1 MAPTLVHLPNG
12 QTLTVSPV
20 FAGFAFK
27 SNDLNVRDSA
37 FPPGWTI
44 IIESQEDE
52 EDEIAVDGHEN
63 QNNHKRD
70 PGHVSDTSDSD
81 DALGDIVV
89 VLPSGIPC
97 RQRGSSPT
105 RLMLEGKTK
114 PNPRIMK
121 KDVSPT
127 MPEEGR
133 PKGDW
138 RISIKRE
145 GIFKGKHLL
154 PKLERMGVIISE
166 DSCVGEH
173 LDDRSGEGWNRM
185 FASQRGFWLLDPRI
199 FLFTLSPTTHSPF
212 PGASPYPSRPSS
224 PSREVFASRPDSHSD
239 ASQGMYTPQAQS
251 PGPFAS
257 GSHLPTYYP
266 PPPTLFTFTNNIRHP
281 LRQKPPAQGETFYTR
296 YIPSVGQYLSFRTAS
311 LSLKSPAHRGPVS
324 DSTPAFLPPHS
335 GVTPGSLSSTANMT
349 ISPCDTELLHS
360 WMNDPRV
367 NAFWGEA
374 GPRSKQETFLRRA
387 LNSKHSFPVIGCW
400 DGKPFGY
407 FELYWVKEDHLGR
420 YLSSH
425 DYGNWD
431 RGIHALVG
439 EQDFRGPHRV
449 TVWISALVRLQTRTP
464 DGPRGMLTTFVH
476 VVKNDGFLGLYS
488 GVSRTSAQCK
498 ICFSQKRL
506 LNSSLI
512 QLSASLLRQLTYSTT
527 RFAVYEELKGT
538 FTTTPSSPS
547 FPTLIAMASA
557 SGFVGGFAGNPADV
571 INVRMQHDAA
581 LPPQN
586 RRNYKHAVDGLIH
599 MTREEGWR
607 TLFRGVLPNSMRA
620 LLVTASQLASY
631 DGLKRVILTHTP
643 LEDNLP
649 THFSASFLAGFIA
662 TTICSPVDVIKTRM
676 MSAKDS
682 EGLGTLL
689 RKLYKV
695 EGVRWMFRGWVPSFM
710 RLGPHTVFTFLFLEQ
725 HKKLYRHLKGV
736 DDDGRPV

>member
-1 MAPTLVHLPNG
+1 MGPTFGASTSQQQRENQRHERERERLEKERLEREEQNQLSEEQREEIKEAFMLFDLDKDQKIDYHELKVAMKALGFDLPKAEILSILQTHGSPSEPTNPNTPHHPRLLLPFNQFQAVMTQRILARDPRDEILRAFELFDEGGKGKINLNDLRRVARELGEGLEEEELAAMIDEFDLDGDGAINREEFLVMGPTLVNLPNG

-27 SNDLNVRDSA
+27 SNHLNVHNSA

-44 IIESQEDE
+44 IIESQGDGEDE
-52 EDEIAVDGHEN
+52 SAVDGEEKLD
-63 QNNHKRD
+63 NHKRD
-70 PGHVSDTSDSD
+70 RQHGLQAADLSDPADSH

-89 VLPSGIPC
+89 VFPSGIPL
-97 RQRGSSPT
+97 RQRGASLT

-114 PNPRIMK
+114 PNPHVMK
-121 KDVSPT
+121 KDVDPS

-154 PKLERMGVIISE
+154 PKLERMGIITSE

-173 LDDRSGEGWNRM
+173 LDDGSGEGWNQM
-185 FASQRGFWLLDPRI
+185 FSSQRAFWLLDPRI

-224 PSREVFASRPDSHSD
+224 PNRDVFASRPDAHPD
-239 ASQGMYTPQAQS
+239 AQQGIYTPRAQS

-311 LSLKSPAHRGPVS
+311 LSPKSPTHRGPVS

-335 GVTPGSLSSTANMT
+335 GITSASLPSIANMT
-349 ISPCDTELLHS
+349 INPCDTELLHT

-400 DGKPFGY
+400 DGRPFGY
-407 FELYWVKEDHLGR
+407 FELYWVKEDHLGC

-449 TVWISALVRLQTRTP
+449 KVWISALVHFCWLADPRTERVLLE
-464 DGPRGMLTTFVH
+464 PRVD
-476 VVKNDGFLGLYS
+476 N
-488 GVSRTSAQCK
+488 
-498 ICFSQKRL
+498 QK
-506 LNSSLI
+506 
-512 QLSASLLRQLTYSTT
+512 
-527 RFAVYEELKGT
+527 
-538 FTTTPSSPS
+538 
-547 FPTLIAMASA
+547 
-557 SGFVGGFAGNPADV
+557 
-571 INVRMQHDAA
+571 
-581 LPPQN
+581 
-586 RRNYKHAVDGLIH
+586 
-599 MTREEGWR
+599 
-607 TLFRGVLPNSMRA
+607 
-620 LLVTASQLASY
+620 
-631 DGLKRVILTHTP
+631 
-643 LEDNLP
+643 
-649 THFSASFLAGFIA
+649 
-662 TTICSPVDVIKTRM
+662 
-676 MSAKDS
+676 
-682 EGLGTLL
+682 
-689 RKLYKV
+689 
-695 EGVRWMFRGWVPSFM
+695 
-710 RLGPHTVFTFLFLEQ
+710 
-725 HKKLYRHLKGV
+725 
-736 DDDGRPV
+736 